1 MNIYFELHS
10 VSPKKDEPPFR
21 PSVYIAL
28 KRPPQNEQGK
38 LLLSPML
45 MSEKE
50 IDDTFDM
57 LINELQALRKRQKR
71 ASIGSAEQP
80 H

>member
-1 MNIYFELHS
+1 MTNYFEIHK
-10 VSPKKDEPPFR
+10 VSAKKDEPPF
-21 PSVYIAL
+21 PSSVYLAL
-28 KRPPQNEQGK
+28 KRPTQNEQGK

-57 LINELQALRKRQKR
+57 LINELQALRKK
-71 ASIGSAEQP
+71 AKKSI
-80 H
+80 

>member
-1 MNIYFELHS
+1 MTIYFDLHK
-10 VSPKKDEPPFR
+10 VSPKKNELPF
-21 PSVYIAL
+21 PSSVYLAL

-57 LINELQALRKRQKR
+57 LINELQALRKK
-71 ASIGSAEQP
+71 AKKSI
-80 H
+80 

>member
-1 MNIYFELHS
+1 MEIYFELYS
-10 VSPKKDEPPFR
+10 VSPKKNEPPFK
-21 PSVYIAL
+21 PSVYVAL

-38 LLLSPML
+38 LLFSPML

-57 LINELQALRKRQKR
+57 LIGELQALRKK
-71 ASIGSAEQP
+71 AKKSI
-80 H
+80 